1 MEEQILQELPEQV
14 KMKYE
19 RRLVWIVRLSSI
31 LMCALLLAFFIVV
44 IRNTSAI
51 NEQVEYVKESPYPI
65 SVAAGH
71 IETDLVHLQTFIKSE
86 TSHKLGADVA
96 SRQEERKSLDDVI
109 NDLYKQMNVIKAS
122 ARPGDVGV
130 DRMERL
136 LFLLEKRAD
145 NFFQLSWSGEQ
156 SRDSY
161 EDVTSYAERYLQ
173 PVITTMLNINDDA
186 LNSTSQKVETMYM
199 EVNNSISVLLSFTV
213 IMAIAV
219 VIVATILI
227 IVINIRGHFE
237 KYLRESL
244 AVALEETNK
253 ANEAKSAFMAN
264 MSHDIRTPM
273 NAIVGLTQIASE
285 NIDDR
290 LRVEQCLTRITTSSQ
305 HLLSLIN
312 DVLDMNK
319 IESGRVTLTE
329 EVFSIDSLASE
340 IESLFQSQPEAGR
353 RKSEVIVENVF
364 ADLLVGDAMRL
375 RQILLNLVSNAL
387 KYTNEGDVA
396 RMIVKENH
404 TSRKDTANVV
414 FIVEDTGIGMKKEFI
429 NRIFEPF
436 ERENNDFTIFT
447 EGTGLGMA
455 ITKNL
460 VDLMG
465 GTINVESE
473 LGIGT
478 SVTISIDF
486 KIASEDS
493 VVDKSNYSLK
503 LANEIHGL
511 EVVNQGDA
519 ATENA
524 TEGEK
529 EPEGSKGSEETSKK
543 EPSDSGGKPVKK
555 SKKITVSGNVLVVE
569 DNDINMEIA
578 KQLIGSRGATVH
590 EAFDGLEAVKTIGS
604 SNEGDYDLIFMDLQ
618 MPHMNGIEAT
628 ESIRKYLAEHGRTQI
643 PIVAMTANAFES
655 DQVRAK
661 EAGMNDFMSK
671 PINIHQL
678 EEVLL
683 KYLS

>member
-1 MEEQILQELPEQV
+1 MEEQNIQELPDKA
-14 KMKYE
+14 KMQYE
-19 RRLVWIVRLSSI
+19 RRLIVTVRVSAVV
-31 LMCALLLAFFIVV
+31 MCLLLLVFFIVV

-51 NEQVEYVKESPYPI
+51 NEQVEYVKDSPYPV

-71 IETDLVHLQTFIKSE
+71 IETDLVHLQTFIESE
-86 TSHKLGADVA
+86 ASHKLGADTA
-96 SRQEERKSLDDVI
+96 SKNEERQALDDVI
-109 NDLYKQMNVIKAS
+109 ADLYSQIDKIKNAARYNDLQVE
-122 ARPGDVGV
+122 
-130 DRMERL
+130 RMQKL
-136 LFLLEKRAD
+136 MYLLEKRAD
-145 NFFQLSWSGEQ
+145 TFFRMSWSGEQ

-161 EDVTSYAERYLQ
+161 EDVTSYVEKYLQ
-173 PVITTMLNINDDA
+173 PVIATMLRVNDDA
-186 LNSTSQKVETMYM
+186 LNLTSQKVETMYT
-199 EVNNSISVLLSFTV
+199 EVNNSISVLLSFAV

-219 VIVATILI
+219 VIVGTILLV
-227 IVINIRGHFE
+227 VINIRGRFE
-237 KYLRESL
+237 KYLRENL
-244 AVALEETNK
+244 TVALEETNK
-253 ANEAKSAFMAN
+253 ANQAKSAFMAN

-273 NAIVGLTQIASE
+273 NAIVGLTQIAIE
-285 NIDDR
+285 NIDDK

-329 EVFSIDSLASE
+329 EVFSISSLTNE
-340 IESLFQSQPEAGR
+340 IETLFQSQSDSGR
-353 RKSEVIVENVF
+353 RKSEVVVENVF

-414 FIVEDTGIGMKKEFI
+414 FTVEDTGIGMKKEFI
-429 NRIFEPF
+429 DRIFEPF

-478 SVTISIDF
+478 TVTISIDF

-493 VVDKSNYSLK
+493 VVDTSNYSIK
-503 LANEIHGL
+503 LANEIHDYQVTNQSDEAN
-511 EVVNQGDA
+511 EV
-519 ATENA
+519 
-524 TEGEK
+524 
-529 EPEGSKGSEETSKK
+529 TSA
-543 EPSDSGGKPVKK
+543 DDKK
-555 SKKITVSGNVLVVE
+555 SDDTGTADDSSAKDSSDDEEKPAKKPQKISVSGNVLVVE

-590 EAFDGLEAVKTIGS
+590 EAFDGLEAVKTINS
-604 SNEGDYDLIFMDLQ
+604 SKEGDYDLIFMDLQ

-628 ESIRKYLAEHGRTQI
+628 ESIRKFLGEHGRTQI

-655 DQVRAK
+655 DQARAK

>member
-1 MEEQILQELPEQV
+1 MEEKVLQELPKQA

-19 RRLVWIVRLSSI
+19 RGLIWTVRVSAV
-31 LMCALLLAFFIVV
+31 LMCVLLLAFFIVV
-44 IRNTSAI
+44 IRNTTAI
-51 NEQVEYVKESPYPI
+51 NNQVEYVKNSPYPI

-71 IETDLVHLQTFIKSE
+71 IETDLVHLQTFIESE
-86 TSHKLGADVA
+86 SSHKLGADTA
-96 SRQEERKSLDDVI
+96 SKQEERKSLDDVI
-109 NDLYKQMNVIKAS
+109 ADLQKQMEIIETS
-122 ARPGDVGV
+122 ARPGDVEV
-130 DRMERL
+130 ERMKRL
-136 LFLLEKRAD
+136 LSLLEKRAD
-145 NFFQLSWSGEQ
+145 TFFILSWNGEQ

-161 EDVTSYAERYLQ
+161 EDVTSYVDKYLH
-173 PVITTMLNINDDA
+173 PVITTMLSINDDA
-186 LNSTSQKVETMYM
+186 LNSTSQKVETMYT

-219 VIVATILI
+219 VIVGTILLV
-227 IVINIRGHFE
+227 VINIRGRFE

-244 AVALEETNK
+244 TAALEETNK
-253 ANEAKSAFMAN
+253 ANQAKSAFMAN

-273 NAIVGLTQIASE
+273 NAIVGLTQIAIE
-285 NIDDR
+285 NIDDK

-329 EVFSIDSLASE
+329 EVFSVSSLANE
-340 IESLFQSQPEAGR
+340 IETLFQSQPDSGR
-353 RKSEVIVENVF
+353 RNSEVIVENVF

-396 RMIVKENH
+396 RMIVKESH
-404 TSRKDTANVV
+404 TSSKDTANVV

-429 NRIFEPF
+429 DRIFEPF

-478 SVTISIDF
+478 TVTISIDF

-493 VVDKSNYSLK
+493 VVDKSNYSIK
-503 LANEIHGL
+503 LANEIRGP
-511 EVVNQGDA
+511 ETND
-519 ATENA
+519 ENELA
-524 TEGEK
+524 EK
-529 EPEGSKGSEETSKK
+529 EAAEDKEEPESTKDQKGS
-543 EPSDSGGKPVKK
+543 SDSDEKPAKK
-555 SKKITVSGNVLVVE
+555 DQKISVSGNVLVVE

-590 EAFDGLEAVKTIGS
+590 EAFDGLEAVKTISS
-604 SNEGDYDLIFMDLQ
+604 SNDGDYDLIFMDLQ

-628 ESIRKYLAEHGRTQI
+628 ESIRKFLGEHGRTQI

-655 DQVRAK
+655 DQARAK